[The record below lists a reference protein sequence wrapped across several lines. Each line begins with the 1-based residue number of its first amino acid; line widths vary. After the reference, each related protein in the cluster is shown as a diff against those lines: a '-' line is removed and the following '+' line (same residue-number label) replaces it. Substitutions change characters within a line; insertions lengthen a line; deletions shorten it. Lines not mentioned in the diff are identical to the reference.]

1 MLPTV
6 SLSKSDWSLHR
17 KGPID
22 QARHNERVKE
32 AIKDSLGDIV
42 SQESIITSDGKKIV
56 KIPIRSLELPRFRF
70 DRGRKKH
77 AGQGQ
82 GGPKVGDVI
91 VRAARDKGEIKP
103 GDDTPIDVWLTTA
116 DGKPATVIAVR
127 LWIGTEDAKGSIKA
141 KADVEDPNQP
151 SHWHTYGEAP
161 EPIPL
166 EAKLWVEIEPTSG
179 SKLVCSFDL
188 KV

>member
-1 MLPTV
+1 MRMHILSMCLAVAVMLIGCDRKPDAGKPMTTSPAGAPKHDDHFGHDHSAEEPTSPGAGHGGEIV
-6 SLSKSDWSLHR
+6 
-17 KGPID
+17 
-22 QARHNERVKE
+22 V
-32 AIKDSLGDIV
+32 LG
-42 SQESIITSDGKKIV
+42 TT
-56 KIPIRSLELPRFRF
+56 
-70 DRGRKKH
+70 
-77 AGQGQ
+77 
-82 GGPKVGDVI
+82 KVGDVI